1 VKRSI
6 SIIILSALLLASVFS
21 LAPTQAQDNIQSWPF
36 IYYYSYK
43 TGSWIIERADGSD
56 GFAFGAGLNC
66 GTIDSADWS
75 PSGRWLLWHCN
86 QREYYWTNRW
96 IAVSADNS
104 RRVTALDPFNDL
116 FDDYVSARW
125 SPTSDLILVNTIYR
139 PSAPEQKPEWG
150 PGVYVIDANRDEI
163 VLQVTFD
170 SLIDRAEWSP
180 DGRYVLAYSLEPYDE
195 ETDQITVIPVNGE
208 PSFIHE
214 NVSRQAA
221 NTYTMPHLIWTPDSR
236 LITQP
241 PNTALLVLEDLSTG
255 ARQELPFTTTP
266 INYVEYSPDQQH
278 GLIYAGS
285 ELWLYAVSTGTLT
298 QIADDVIL
306 PQFDPHASAYNQPS
320 FQLPGWSP
328 DGSRAL
334 FATQNGRLHWLHAD
348 GHVTSPN
355 LPPAEESPTPTPRVQ
370 WGGDMAF
377 ILWNNI
383 VYIYDLPTESVLSTF
398 TQPDT
403 SASYRDKPPLQDVQ
417 VSSDGRYLA
426 HRIGRFVFGYY
437 VWDWKQDVDQR
448 IAPNPAIGDGERLT
462 NTQSRWYPGQD
473 VLFVAEPVDLA
484 GPGLSRWSVAS
495 PDGRLQRALSSADS
509 AGAPQALP
517 ERVDTSFI
525 PSSTS
530 PVVPE
535 PVLKIVED
543 GVWPGI
549 LSWSP
554 DGRYLA
560 SAPTTKPWRYSG
572 PCIGGRPAIIYDA
585 ATGKTITEFP
595 FEGCP
600 CGYNPPTAPDDR
612 LRGAYLS
619 ADFRAVQ
626 GGYTGHPLGFAW
638 PQREHNTVLA
648 MVISQCKM
656 QQALIFWDFTTDE
669 VLAEYAGVRAVAFS
683 PDGTRVALGYDDG
696 RVALTTY
703 PEIDPQAV
711 FATLP
716 TAIDR
721 LVFSADGS
729 RLAITSLNDSR
740 NGNDG
745 ELSVWDT
752 VSGTAFFRTTPNP
765 ASDSIGI
772 TPDGTT
778 LVLAAQQPY
787 RCVDLSSTPPT
798 LIDAATG
805 QALNEPNRSLTA
817 AAISPDGRYLAGTG
831 CGLVVWDSDTLDV
844 VADFLGNG
852 IDVVWSPDETKL
864 AAATRFGIYVW
875 DMP

>member
-306 PQFDPHASAYNQPS
+306 LPRHIISPVSNCPAGRRMAAAPYSLPRMGGCIGCTPTGTSPHLTCLPLRNPLPRRRACSGAATWLLSCGTISFTSTISPPKAS
-320 FQLPGWSP
+320 FQ
-328 DGSRAL
+328 R
-334 FATQNGRLHWLHAD
+334 
-348 GHVTSPN
+348 SPN
-355 LPPAEESPTPTPRVQ
+355 RTPR
-370 WGGDMAF
+370 
-377 ILWNNI
+377 LPI
-383 VYIYDLPTESVLSTF
+383 VTNHPCRMCR
-398 TQPDT
+398 
-403 SASYRDKPPLQDVQ
+403 YRPM
-417 VSSDGRYLA
+417 GA
-426 HRIGRFVFGYY
+426 IWRIG
-437 VWDWKQDVDQR
+437 
-448 IAPNPAIGDGERLT
+448 
-462 NTQSRWYPGQD
+462 
-473 VLFVAEPVDLA
+473 
-484 GPGLSRWSVAS
+484 
-495 PDGRLQRALSSADS
+495 
-509 AGAPQALP
+509 
-517 ERVDTSFI
+517 
-525 PSSTS
+525 
-530 PVVPE
+530 
-535 PVLKIVED
+535 
-543 GVWPGI
+543 
-549 LSWSP
+549 
-554 DGRYLA
+554 
-560 SAPTTKPWRYSG
+560 
-572 PCIGGRPAIIYDA
+572 
-585 ATGKTITEFP
+585 
-595 FEGCP
+595 
-600 CGYNPPTAPDDR
+600 
-612 LRGAYLS
+612 
-619 ADFRAVQ
+619 
-626 GGYTGHPLGFAW
+626 
-638 PQREHNTVLA
+638 
-648 MVISQCKM
+648 
-656 QQALIFWDFTTDE
+656 
-669 VLAEYAGVRAVAFS
+669 
-683 PDGTRVALGYDDG
+683 
-696 RVALTTY
+696 
-703 PEIDPQAV
+703 
-711 FATLP
+711 
-716 TAIDR
+716 
-721 LVFSADGS
+721 
-729 RLAITSLNDSR
+729 
-740 NGNDG
+740 
-745 ELSVWDT
+745 
-752 VSGTAFFRTTPNP
+752 
-765 ASDSIGI
+765 
-772 TPDGTT
+772 
-778 LVLAAQQPY
+778 
-787 RCVDLSSTPPT
+787 
-798 LIDAATG
+798 
-805 QALNEPNRSLTA
+805 
-817 AAISPDGRYLAGTG
+817 
-831 CGLVVWDSDTLDV
+831 
-844 VADFLGNG
+844 
-852 IDVVWSPDETKL
+852 
-864 AAATRFGIYVW
+864 
-875 DMP
+875 